1 MAFAMK
7 REIKGSIRSQS
18 KRRIIALAIGFEVIA
33 FSAFDTAWK
42 ILNVVQ
48 NVCRF
53 CIFDSTRNI
62 ENRLIDFQDD

>member
-42 ILNVVQ
+42 NPQRGSKCLQILHFRQ
-48 NVCRF
+48 H
-53 CIFDSTRNI
+53 TKH
-62 ENRLIDFQDD
+62 